1 MSTDTSSEQELV
13 LPAPDGLG
21 LTGTLTLP
29 SGDGPFPAALL
40 LGGSGPLDRDS
51 DAGRHRRLGLGRS
64 LARALAAHGVASVR
78 YDRRGVGAT
87 GGGDWR
93 AVGFT
98 QNRDDAAAALRGLR
112 GHPTVRGDA
121 VAVVGHSEG
130 ALHAA
135 ALGAREDPAAV
146 VLLAPAAR
154 PGADVLRWQAAQL
167 AGDLPAPVRLLLR
180 VLRTDL
186 AAQQARNARR
196 ILATITDVA
205 RVGGV
210 QVNARWHREFMA
222 HDPRPDLAAL
232 RSRMLA
238 VTGEKDLQVPPE
250 DLDVVAELSPGAE
263 VRRVPDLTHVLRRDS
278 APASLRRYRAL
289 LREPVDAQLLDD
301 VATWTAAA
309 LAGPAQSR
317 PAGTPPP
324 REHPLG

>member
-1 MSTDTSSEQELV
+1 MSTGTPSEQELV

-29 SGDGPFPAALL
+29 TGDGPFPAALL

-51 DAGRHRRLGLGRS
+51 DAGRRMRLGLGRP

-93 AVGFT
+93 AVGFR

-112 GHPTVRGDA
+112 EHPAVRADA
-121 VAVVGHSEG
+121 AAVVGHSEG

-146 VLLAPAAR
+146 VLLAPTAR

-167 AGDLPAPVRLLLR
+167 AGDLPTPVRLLLR

-186 AAQQARNARR
+186 SAQQARNARR
-196 ILATITDVA
+196 ILATTTDIA
-205 RVGGV
+205 RVGRV
-210 QVNARWHREFMA
+210 QVYARLHREFMA

-232 RSRMLA
+232 RGRVLA
-238 VTGEKDLQVPPE
+238 VTGGKDLQVPPE

-263 VRRVPDLTHVLRRDS
+263 IRRVPDLTHILRRDT
-278 APASLRRYRAL
+278 APASMRRYRAL
-289 LREPVDAQLLDD
+289 LREPGDAQLLAD
-301 VATWTAAA
+301 VAAGPAAA
-309 LAGPAQSR
+309 L
-317 PAGTPPP
+317 
-324 REHPLG
+324 